1 MVPVVNDVGLKALDP
16 QRDLPLLERWLRSP
30 HVVQWWGTP
39 DPHSTALGQRSVD
52 THALITA
59 EGRPVGYL
67 CWQRPS
73 REELEAADLTD
84 LPEDLVDIDILIGE
98 PEYLGCGV
106 GPKALV
112 LLLARL
118 RSEGVGFAGVGTS
131 SSNHAAL
138 RAYEKAG
145 FRFFRA
151 FEEPESGACRYMV
164 AKLREAV
171 EQPVAA
177 DGAARRR

>member
-1 MVPVVNDVGLKALDP
+1 VVPLVDDVGLEVLDP
-16 QRDLPLLERWLRSP
+16 QRDLELLERWLRSP

-39 DPHSTALGQRSVD
+39 DSHLTGLGQRSMD

-59 EGRPVGYL
+59 DGRPVGYL
-67 CWQRPS
+67 CWQRPP
-73 REELEAADLTD
+73 REELEAVELTD

-98 PEYLGCGV
+98 TEYLGCGV

-131 SSNHAAL
+131 SSNHAAI

-151 FEEPESGACRYMV
+151 FEEPEYGACRYMV
-164 AKLREAV
+164 ATLRGAV

-177 DGAARRR
+177 DGVARRR

>member
-1 MVPVVNDVGLKALDP
+1 VTPLVNAVRLKVLDP
-16 QRDLPLLERWLRSP
+16 QRDLPLLERWLRSL
-30 HVVQWWGTP
+30 HVVRWWGTP
-39 DPHSTALGQRSVD
+39 DQHLTALGQRSTD

-59 EGRPVGYL
+59 DGRPVGYL
-67 CWQRPS
+67 CWQRLS
-73 REELEAADLTD
+73 REEIEAAELTD

-98 PEYLGCGV
+98 PDYLGCGV

-112 LLLARL
+112 LLLGRL

-131 SSNHAAL
+131 DSNHVAI

-145 FRFFRA
+145 FRFFKA
-151 FEEPESGACRYMV
+151 FDEPESGPCRYMV
-164 AKLREAV
+164 AKLRGAV

-177 DGAARRR
+177 DCAARRR

>member
-1 MVPVVNDVGLKALDP
+1 VN
-16 QRDLPLLERWLRSP
+16 
-30 HVVQWWGTP
+30 
-39 DPHSTALGQRSVD
+39 
-52 THALITA
+52 THALIA
-59 EGRPVGYL
+59 ADGRSVGYL

-73 REELEAADLTD
+73 REELAAAELTD

-98 PEYLGCGV
+98 PETLGCGV

-118 RSEGVGFAGVGTS
+118 HSEGVEFAGVGTS
-131 SSNHAAL
+131 SANHAAI
-138 RAYEKAG
+138 RAFEKAG

-151 FEEPESGACRYMV
+151 FEEPEFGAYTYMV
-164 AKLREAV
+164 AKLHEAV
-171 EQPVAA
+171 EQPVEA